1 MKITESA
8 FYSFKQFGY
17 LLLHNGGNGDLVQL
31 FPLFFMFLNDKAF
44 KAQKPQVIK
53 LKNHSSFLTISGNFS
68 YVPRHR
74 KRQ

>member
-17 LLLHNGGNGDLVQL
+17 LLLHIGGNEDLVQL

-44 KAQKPQVIK
+44 KAQKP
-53 LKNHSSFLTISGNFS
+53 
-68 YVPRHR
+68 
-74 KRQ
+74 